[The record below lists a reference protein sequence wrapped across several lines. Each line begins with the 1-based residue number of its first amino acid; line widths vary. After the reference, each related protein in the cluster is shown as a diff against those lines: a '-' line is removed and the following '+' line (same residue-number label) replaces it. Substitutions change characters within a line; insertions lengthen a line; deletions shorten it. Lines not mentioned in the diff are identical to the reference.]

1 MSVSARSSRSKI
13 SSTPVASVATGLLCT
28 FGWLAPALAAGE
40 STQDLKIAGHA
51 MTRVEIQA
59 NAFTASAQEQVAL
72 DLDATG
78 ASLLVWQSRRQE
90 EGTYGVFAR
99 HLAPDGSPIGDEL
112 HVNQTEASMQWMPDC
127 DLAGDGSAWF
137 AWSSFGQDG
146 GRSAIVARRF
156 RSSEA
161 VSGLQ
166 PTVDEI
172 LVDSGQ
178 TSEGSHPVI
187 TSLPEGRAIVVWT
200 ATEGEASHVLAR
212 LLNADGSPAGPV
224 WPACEEESAEGRR
237 ESLPCVA
244 VDGEGRITVAW
255 ARADAGGRPS
265 GVYARRFDAQAKA
278 LGKSLRIDCAKSAHA
293 IEPALAVSTR
303 GEAVLAW
310 LESSDEGYEIR
321 MRSVA
326 WDAEQPLRSAVV
338 QVQADGPGYLSGLA
352 LDVDGEGRTL
362 VSWSRH
368 GDGVQNQAGLFA
380 QLVDPSGSV
389 MGESFRVTARALGEQ
404 KIAAPAGTQRA
415 VLMDDGRMAFAWHGD
430 AGLGDSSGAH
440 LSLLVPEGVELPKAP
455 RRAAQVENTSQ
466 DATVA
471 DEATASD
478 SAARDSAARPHDPPT
493 QDSRTRLAPETDLNA
508 PLGLQGDLDF
518 LAVTNTGWTPPDP
531 HMAVGTDHVVVMT
544 NGEIAIF
551 DKLGNNLFR
560 DEIENSFGFWGG
572 QGATNFVFDP
582 EVIWDPHTD
591 RFMAMACERSSES
604 GAPGYYLL
612 AISDDSNP
620 VGSWHKYRIDAT
632 PHAGDNDIDSPNI
645 AVDEDVI
652 YLSADF
658 FGPTKLNIIMVDKST
673 VLNGGSPVFTSTN
686 IINDQS
692 QGFPVTYDSGA
703 PAQYMIGFNF
713 STSSQ
718 VKMYAIQNA
727 LTVPTVTSVD
737 VTVPSYSHPEDPPQM
752 GTSTRPETF
761 EARFWS
767 AVYRNGRLWATHHVN
782 GTRVRQRWYEFD
794 MGDWPNSGTP
804 TLVQSGEIDLGGD
817 NRTFFGS
824 IWADDSGNAGMV
836 YARSSPTRFLSM
848 ERTFR
853 TASDPP
859 GTMRPPVEV
868 IGTSSPYNGGR
879 WGDYSAIV
887 DDPTD
892 ASFWGHH
899 EYHVSGSWLTR
910 VARWGFCDGGVVN
923 YCQTSANSVGSGAL
937 ISHSGSTS
945 VVANDFGVFSSG
957 NPPNQFGVFYMGL
970 DQVDLPFGNGRRCAS
985 GQVTRF
991 PLVQV
996 DAFGIAIYNVDNTV
1010 PPALGK
1016 IVANSTWNWQFWYRD
1031 PMGGGANFN
1040 TSDGLNVQYCP

>member
-1 MSVSARSSRSKI
+1 MFGSAHSSSRRTSF
-13 SSTPVASVATGLLCT
+13 SRFVSLGGGLFCT
-28 FGWLAPALAAGE
+28 FGWLTPAMAGE
-40 STQDLKIAGHA
+40 DIAQELEVAGRA
-51 MTRVEIQA
+51 MARLETQA
-59 NAFTASAQEQVAL
+59 NVFTNSAQEQVAL
-72 DLDATG
+72 DLDASG

-99 HLAPDGSPIGDEL
+99 RLAPDGTPIGGEL
-112 HVNQTEASMQWMPDC
+112 HVNQTQASMQWMPDC
-127 DLAGDGSAWF
+127 HWGEDGSAWF
-137 AWSSFGQDG
+137 VWSSHAQDG

-156 RSSEA
+156 SRTGADPE
-161 VSGLQ
+161 LR

-178 TSEGSHPVI
+178 AGEGSHPVI
-187 TSLPEGRAIVVWT
+187 AALPEGRAVVVWT
-200 ATEGEASHVLAR
+200 AIEGEASRVLAR
-212 LLNADGSPAGPV
+212 LLNADGTPSGAV
-224 WPACEEESAEGRR
+224 WPVSEADSARGRR
-237 ESLPCVA
+237 DSLPCVA
-244 VDGEGRITVAW
+244 VDADDRITVAW
-255 ARADAGGRPS
+255 ARADAAGRPS
-265 GVYARRFDAQAKA
+265 GIYVRRFDAQANA
-278 LGKSLRIDCAKSAHA
+278 LGKSLRVDAAGSAHA
-293 IEPALAVSTR
+293 IEPALALGPQGDAT
-303 GEAVLAW
+303 LAW
-310 LESSDEGYEIR
+310 LESSADGYEIR
-321 MRSVA
+321 MRSVE
-326 WDAEQPLRSAVV
+326 WGAEQPLHNAVV
-338 QVQADGPGYLSGLA
+338 PVQVDRPGYSSGLA
-352 LDVDGEGRTL
+352 LDVDGLGRTL

-368 GDGVQNQAGLFA
+368 GDGLQNQAGLFA
-380 QLVDPSGSV
+380 QLYDENGNV
-389 MGESFRVTARALGEQ
+389 MGESFRVTARSEGEQ
-404 KIAAPAGTQRA
+404 KIAAPTGTQRTF
-415 VLMDDGRMAFAWHGD
+415 LLDDGRMAFAWHGD

-440 LSLLVPEGVELPKAP
+440 LTLLVPEEVELP
-455 RRAAQVENTSQ
+455 RAQTRTAQADEVCEGEGP
-466 DATVA
+466 A
-471 DEATASD
+471 DEAP
-478 SAARDSAARPHDPPT
+478 ARPHDPPT
-493 QDSRTRLAPETDLNA
+493 QDSSARLAPETDLNA
-508 PLGLQGDLDF
+508 PLGLQGNLDF

-531 HMAVGTDHVVVMT
+531 HMAVSADHIVVMT
-544 NGEIAIF
+544 NGEIAFF

-560 DEIENSFGFWGG
+560 DEIENSFGFWGA

-604 GAPGYYLL
+604 GSPGYYLL

-620 VGSWHKYRIDAT
+620 VGTWHKYRIDAT
-632 PHAGDNDIDSPNI
+632 PHAGDNDIDSPNL
-645 AVDEDVI
+645 AVDENVI

-658 FGPTKLNIIMVDKST
+658 FGPTKLNILMIDKST
-673 VLNGGSPVFTSTN
+673 VLNGGSPVFTSAN
-686 IINDQS
+686 ITGDQS

-713 STSSQ
+713 STSSS
-718 VKMYAIQNA
+718 VLMYAIQNP
-727 LTVPTVTSVD
+727 LSVPTITTVS

-782 GTRVRQRWYEFD
+782 GSRVRQRWYEFD
-794 MGDWPNSGTP
+794 MGNWPNSGTP

-824 IWADDSGNAGMV
+824 IWADDNGNAGMV
-836 YARSSPTRFLSM
+836 YARSSPTRFISM

-868 IGTSSPYNGGR
+868 IGSNAGYNVSR

-899 EYHVSGSWLTR
+899 EYHISGSWRTR

-923 YCQTSANSVGSGAL
+923 YCQTSANSVGSGA
-937 ISHSGSTS
+937 IIGNSGSTS
-945 VVANDFGVFSSG
+945 VAANDFGIFSSG
-957 NPPNQFGVFYMGL
+957 NPPNQFGIFYMGL
-970 DQVDLPFGNGRRCAS
+970 NQIDIPFGNGRQCTS

-996 DAFGIAIYNVDNTV
+996 DAFGIATYSVDNTV